1 MDGDGDR
8 GYDTGVGA
16 SFGSCMRLH
25 PIHLNIGL
33 VLLLLL
39 LLYKSRSANFQ
50 MSRVIVCVCVLI
62 ACSTFRESTEYV
74 PIVHIARRPQILFVG
89 SKRNDKH
96 FKS

>member
-1 MDGDGDR
+1 MEMEIVDMIQVLGPHLVPACVCTQSISTSDW
-8 GYDTGVGA
+8 YYYCYCYCTSLEV
-16 SFGSCMRLH
+16 
-25 PIHLNIGL
+25 PIFRCL
-33 VLLLLL
+33 V
-39 LLYKSRSANFQ
+39 SS
-50 MSRVIVCVCVLI
+50 CVCVLI